1 MLAFMTAPREDPRE
15 RPIAASARSESGP
28 NPESAGS
35 QESESD
41 PKAVAEQRIPV
52 PAPSLASRPASRQT
66 LVRLLSRVSED
77 PVEVDAAITEIGE
90 LSGERVYLYIKSL
103 EFVISTRLD
112 AQAGRLDALSGKVD
126 KRGEQLDALSGKVDT
141 LSAKVDKHGEQ
152 IGELSAKVDKH
163 GEQIGELSAKVDK
176 HGEQLDALSGKV
188 DTLSGKVDR
197 QGEQLH
203 ALSAK
208 VDKHGEQIESLR
220 RENHIILAVVTLIA
234 ALGII
239 DWLPLSCSR
248 PAQSNVGAEAA
259 QTSTEPSADEPG
271 SPAVRG
277 APSAEPLEPEETE
290 GTDGNAETDGGGSAA
305 DPDVGSLLQE
315 STQRRRWSPLDADS
329 APTWAVALSGARLP
343 QFRGLST
350 ADTVSSGYS
359 SALGNK
365 LVGAGCPQT
374 ISAVPAWVLSACANT
389 ASHGVRCRAGPDSES
404 QSLAVA
410 ALRPRHETI
419 GHPASTSRKGCRC
432 AVARHR
438 SNRAGGWPG
447 RGPFGLSFLQ
457 REATLNEGFDTNEK
471 VEHVLRH
478 SLPRACN
485 HPISASRSAAT
496 LQAPFR
502 IGTHRSLQLH
512 PVRGRTRLSVY
523 ADIAP
528 SFIVRSADRS

>member
-152 IGELSAKVDKH
+152 I
-163 GEQIGELSAKVDK
+163 
-176 HGEQLDALSGKV
+176 
-188 DTLSGKVDR
+188 
-197 QGEQLH
+197 
-203 ALSAK
+203 
-208 VDKHGEQIESLR
+208 ESLR

-248 PAQSNVGAEAA
+248 PVQSNVGAEAA

-343 QFRGLST
+343 QFRGFST

-359 SALGNK
+359 SALGNE
-365 LVGAGCPQT
+365 LVGAECPQS

-410 ALRPRHETI
+410 ARSPWHAAI
-419 GHPASTSRKGCRC
+419 GHPAPTSSSGCRC

-457 REATLNEGFDTNEK
+457 REATLNEALDTNEK
-471 VEHVLRH
+471 VEHLLLH